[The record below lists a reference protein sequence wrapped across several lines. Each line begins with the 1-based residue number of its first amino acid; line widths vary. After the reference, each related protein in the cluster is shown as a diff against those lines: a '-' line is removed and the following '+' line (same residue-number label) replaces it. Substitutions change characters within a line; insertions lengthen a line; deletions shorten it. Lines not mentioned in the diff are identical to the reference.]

1 MLGRGSDNS
10 KMQERVCVSSC
21 AFVTVTARVRVC
33 VCLCAFVWQGEG
45 ERVSGSKR
53 VNPRGDEGSVCL

>member
-1 MLGRGSDNS
+1 M
-10 KMQERVCVSSC
+10 SSC
-21 AFVTVTARVRVC
+21 AFVTVTARVC

-53 VNPRGDEGSVCL
+53 VNPRGDEGSVRL